1 MVDDSQPTQLTREQI
16 EKCILAIIKYEKS
29 IKIQDSKTSHLFI
42 TIGLKKI
49 PEKKRI
55 KPIQIPLTH
64 PYRKDADQV
73 CLITKDPQND
83 YKNLLKQKRITS
95 IHKVIGIE
103 KLRKKYQPYEARRIL
118 CSSYEVFLADRSVI
132 SLLPQL
138 LGKEFFQ
145 KKKIPIPVKLSSTD
159 LQTELQDAIYSTCMF
174 IPTGPCITI
183 KLGDINDQ
191 SLEHLVDNVMDSIP
205 NIIQYIPRK
214 WKNIQSLYLKS
225 TDSLSLPIYQE
236 SSCQ

>member
-1 MVDDSQPTQLTREQI
+1 MVDDSPLTQITREQV
-16 EKCILAIIKYEKS
+16 EKCILAVIKYEKS
-29 IKIQDSKTSHLFI
+29 ARTQASKTSHLFI

-55 KPIQIPLTH
+55 NPIQIRLTH
-64 PYRKDADQV
+64 PYRKDTDQV
-73 CLITKDPQND
+73 CLITKDPKND
-83 YKNLLKQKRITS
+83 YKTLLKEKGIAF

-118 CSSYEVFLADRSVI
+118 CSSYEVFLADRNVI
-132 SLLPQL
+132 SILPQL

-159 LQTELQDAIYSTCMF
+159 LQTELQHAIYSACMF
-174 IPTGPCITI
+174 ISTGPCITI

-191 SLEHLVDNVMDSIP
+191 SLEQLVDNVVNSIP

-214 WKNIQSLYLKS
+214 WKNVQSLYLKS

-236 SSCQ
+236 SSC